1 MQATKQ
7 TTRAEERQRAIV
19 DSVARVR
26 EIESRLGVN
35 PESLAA
41 IKREL
46 MKLAARTELFPI
58 EDFPPP
64 EHTAGNPSCLYLLS
78 EDDDHRFAL
87 YANSTNRRYVNAPH
101 NHTTWAVI
109 VGVYGEE
116 PNRLYRRTKDGGVE
130 ETGAT
135 VVKQGTGVAF
145 MPDDLHSLD
154 IPGGNPMLNF
164 HMYGLAIP
172 KLFKREYYNERDHS
186 WHYYPPHTDIRDAR
200 IGSGETGSVA
210 TGSVKTGSGKTA
222 SGQTG

>member
-1 MQATKQ
+1 MQVSRES
-7 TTRAEERQRAIV
+7 TRAEERQSAIAET
-19 DSVARVR
+19 VARVR
-26 EIESRLGVN
+26 QIESEQGVN
-35 PESLAA
+35 PDSLRS
-41 IKREL
+41 IKSEL
-46 MKLAARTELFPI
+46 MKLAARTDLFPI

-64 EHTAGNPSCLYLLS
+64 EEAAGNPSCLYLLS

-109 VGVYGEE
+109 VGVRGEE
-116 PNRLYRRTKDGGVE
+116 PNRLYKRTDDGGVE
-130 ETGAT
+130 ETGMT

-154 IPGGNPMLNF
+154 IPGGAPMLNF

-172 KLFKREYYNERDHS
+172 QLFKREYYNAREHS

-200 IGSGETGSVA
+200 SGPF
-210 TGSVKTGSGKTA
+210 KTGSGQTA
-222 SGQTG
+222 SGQPA